1 MKEIILGKNGDQ
13 PFKIIQN
20 GVSRQ
25 HAKII
30 IDDNDEWWLEDMNS
44 TNGTFVRD
52 EGNGKLQPVLR
63 LRITP
68 MTFINLGPDNAK
80 GCGFYARQVLSE
92 NQGKYQEEF
101 TYLQD
106 VADKY
111 EQKMEKVE
119 KNMKKIRIAGPL
131 ISLSMLGLSVYLE
144 VQNPNM
150 MRFNM
155 YLMRTSM
162 FTSLFSALYDGTSI
176 RRRLEKEFSRYS
188 KCPNPE
194 CSYRLRINDV
204 KDWQCPRC
212 RK

>member
-1 MKEIILGKNGDQ
+1 MKEIILGKNGEQ
-13 PFKIIQN
+13 PFKITQN

-30 IDDNDEWWLEDMNS
+30 IDNDDIWWLEDLKS

-52 EGNGKLQPVLR
+52 EGNGKLMPVLK

-80 GCGFYARQVLSE
+80 GCGFYARQVLAE
-92 NQGKYQEEF
+92 NQGKYQEEYR
-101 TYLQD
+101 YLQD
-106 VADKY
+106 IADRY
-111 EQKMEKVE
+111 EQKMERVE

-131 ISLSMLGLSVYLE
+131 ISIVMLLLSIYLE
-144 VQNPNM
+144 IYLPQS
-150 MRFNM
+150 MRLNI

-176 RRRLEKEFSRYS
+176 RRRLEKEFHRFS

-194 CSYRLRINDV
+194 CSGHLRISDV
-204 KDWQCPRC
+204 RDWQCPRC